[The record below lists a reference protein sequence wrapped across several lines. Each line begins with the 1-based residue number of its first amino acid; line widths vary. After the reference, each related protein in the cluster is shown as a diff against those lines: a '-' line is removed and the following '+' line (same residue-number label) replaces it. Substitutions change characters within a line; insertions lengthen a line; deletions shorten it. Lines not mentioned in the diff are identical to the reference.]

1 MNNTPAYPDLKIQIE
16 HENKFLVFE
25 AEWRERQWVCEDDRW
40 VINLRPQSAVAGD
53 VALGGHLF
61 NRQAKTLHRKVR
73 DALLHEA
80 RQIIKGDHHAYRET
94 EEFDPDDDLGI
105 PPHEPSDLP
114 QDHPSNQPKPGYRPD
129 DK

>member
-1 MNNTPAYPDLKIQIE
+1 MTDRPAYPSFKVQVDHDGDL
-16 HENKFLVFE
+16 LVFE

-80 RQIIKGDHHAYRET
+80 RQTINGDHHAYRE
-94 EEFDPDDDLGI
+94 
-105 PPHEPSDLP
+105 
-114 QDHPSNQPKPGYRPD
+114 
-129 DK
+129 